1 MSLLN
6 FFHREAN
13 EDVQEDVSKSTM
25 NKESNGDETSVIIR
39 SPQTATVYLSSTKR
53 PRSSGS
59 SPGINLQKRSREG
72 SNVEDSNTDEEEMA
86 EDEPRP
92 PSWVKD
98 LILQI
103 ADVKNSVAGLANIG
117 SELTKLMNS
126 FIAFK
131 SEITQKMIN
140 LENSVDFCSKS
151 YDDMKRANDVA
162 VTRIT
167 QLEQQNADLHRKVQT
182 AMSEVDNLQQYS
194 RRNCL
199 LFYGITESSDEDT
212 DQLVIDQCNE
222 KLNLSITRDI
232 LERTHRLGPKRE
244 QGGKPRA
251 IIVKFCSYRN
261 RRLVFINKK
270 RLKGTGVM
278 ITESLTKARMK
289 LVKEV
294 HKIVGDGNTWNSDGN
309 VFAKK
314 GQRIFKLTIK
324 DDITQLTA

>member
-25 NKESNGDETSVIIR
+25 NKESNADETSVIIH

-72 SNVEDSNTDEEEMA
+72 SNVDDSNTDEEEMA

-98 LILQI
+98 LILQK

-117 SELTKLMNS
+117 SELTKLTNS

-140 LENSVDFCSKS
+140 LENSVDFCSKY

-167 QLEQQNADLHRKVQT
+167 QLEQQNVDLRRKVQT

-194 RRNCL
+194 IRNRL
-199 LFYGITESSDEDT
+199 LFHGITESSDEDT

-222 KLNLSITRDI
+222 KLNLSITRGM
-232 LERTHRLGPKRE
+232 LERTHRLGPKRD

-251 IIVKFCSYRN
+251 IIVKFCSCRN
-261 RRLVFINKK
+261 RRLIFINKK
-270 RLKGTGVM
+270 RLKGTGVT
-278 ITESLTKARMK
+278 ITESLTKARME

-294 HKIVGDGNTWNSDGN
+294 HKIVGDGNTWTSDGN

-324 DDITQLTA
+324 EDIT

>member
-1 MSLLN
+1 
-6 FFHREAN
+6 
-13 EDVQEDVSKSTM
+13 
-25 NKESNGDETSVIIR
+25 
-39 SPQTATVYLSSTKR
+39 
-53 PRSSGS
+53 
-59 SPGINLQKRSREG
+59 
-72 SNVEDSNTDEEEMA
+72 MA

-117 SELTKLMNS
+117 SELTKLTNS

-131 SEITQKMIN
+131 SEIPQKMIN

-199 LFYGITESSDEDT
+199 LCHGITESSDEDA
-212 DQLVIDQCNE
+212 DQLVIDQCTE
-222 KLNLSITRDI
+222 KLNLSISRDM
-232 LERTHRLGPKRE
+232 LERTHQLGPKRD

-270 RLKGTGVM
+270 RLKGTGVT
-278 ITESLTKARMK
+278 ITESLTKARME

-294 HKIVGDGNTWNSDGN
+294 HKIMDDGNTWTSDGN
-309 VFAKK
+309 MFAKK
-314 GQRIFKLTIK
+314 GQRIFKLMIK
-324 DDITQLTA
+324 EDITQLIA

>member
-1 MSLLN
+1 
-6 FFHREAN
+6 
-13 EDVQEDVSKSTM
+13 M
-25 NKESNGDETSVIIR
+25 NKESNADETSVIIR
-39 SPQTATVYLSSTKR
+39 SPQAATVYLSSTKR

-72 SNVEDSNTDEEEMA
+72 SNVEDSYTDEEEMA

-117 SELTKLMNS
+117 SELTKLTNS

-131 SEITQKMIN
+131 SEITQKMVN
-140 LENSVDFCSKS
+140 LENFCSKS
-151 YDDMKRANDVA
+151 YDDMKRANDAA

-167 QLEQQNADLHRKVQT
+167 QLEQQNADLHKKVQT

-199 LFYGITESSDEDT
+199 LFHGITESNDEDT
-212 DQLVIDQCNE
+212 DQLVVDQCNE
-222 KLNLSITRDI
+222 KLNLSITRDM
-232 LERTHRLGPKRE
+232 LERTHRLGPKHD

-251 IIVKFCSYRN
+251 IIVKCCSYRN
-261 RRLVFINKK
+261 RCLVFINKK
-270 RLKGTGVM
+270 RLKGTSVT
-278 ITESLTKARMK
+278 ITESLTKARME

-294 HKIVGDGNTWNSDGN
+294 LKIVGDGNTWTSDGTCLPRKGS
-309 VFAKK
+309 VFSS
-314 GQRIFKLTIK
+314 
-324 DDITQLTA
+324 